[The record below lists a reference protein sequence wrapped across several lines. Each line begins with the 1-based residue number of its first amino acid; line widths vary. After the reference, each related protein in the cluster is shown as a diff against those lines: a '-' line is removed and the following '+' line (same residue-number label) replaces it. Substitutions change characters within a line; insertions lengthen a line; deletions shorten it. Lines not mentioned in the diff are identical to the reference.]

1 MIDHK
6 ISAGFAGA
14 AMLWFVGFGL
24 IVTDLF
30 VRHVTL
36 GNLGIGL
43 CCGGAVLMIRCMM
56 CRATNHLERTVFN
69 LGREVGQAEATRD
82 IPLQRIH

>member
-56 CRATNHLERTVFN
+56 CRATNHLENLFN
-69 LGREVGQAEATRD
+69 VGREVGRMESREV
-82 IPLQRIH
+82 PMQRIH